1 MFFEG
6 KNINEVVVYVT
17 KRGDKMGMSFFNDIP
32 TFSTIVRSIEEN
44 RVRTGKGRYVQGQDI
59 DPEDQ
64 KNIMDF
70 VKGLLEAEEAR
81 ILATANDRNAP
92 LASIKNPA
100 EYFATYADFFYV
112 KAMQLLGCPNMPQ
125 FMFDDGFRK
134 TIENCA
140 IAINAEKIS
149 YADIDA
155 MEAYDRQRYK
165 NADKIEEIC
174 SESFNKIDN
183 NQQTPRNVAA
193 LLAEYQALKLRQLDH
208 GAIWRFFHRSE
219 NKARTEMLQKMDT
232 YIRKAFPD
240 DLKGL
245 NLDKVDPKKIARGIE
260 SYNIKADVEI
270 ALIDR
275 FDSKVKDIYGFPA
288 ADESKIVPHDPE
300 DDKMPLFTETDII
313 NDVNIEG
320 AKDVDKSEPVVY
332 KSQDN
337 IILEGLNG

>member
-6 KNINEVVVYVT
+6 ENINEVVLYVT
-17 KRGDKMGMSFFNDIP
+17 KRGDKMGMSFFNDIQ
-32 TFSTIVRSIEEN
+32 TFSIIVKSIEDN
-44 RVRTGKGRYVQGQDI
+44 RIRTGKGRYVQGQDI

-81 ILATANDRNAP
+81 ILATANDQNAP

-155 MEAYDRQRYK
+155 LDAYDRQRYK
-165 NADKIEEIC
+165 NADVIEENCRDI
-174 SESFNKIDN
+174 FTNIDN
-183 NQQTPRNVAA
+183 NIQSPRNVAT
-193 LLAEYQALKLRQLDH
+193 LLAEYQALKLRQLNH

-219 NKARTEMLQKMDT
+219 NKARNEMLNKMDT
-232 YIRKAFPD
+232 YIKKALPD

-245 NLDKVDPKKIARGIE
+245 NLNTVDPKKLARGIE
-260 SYNIKADVEI
+260 GYNIKADVEI
-270 ALIDR
+270 ALMDR
-275 FDSKVKDIYGFPA
+275 FDGKVKDIYGYPA
-288 ADESKIVPHDPE
+288 ADESKIVPHDLE
-300 DDKMPLFTETDII
+300 DDKVPLFTETDII
-313 NDVNIEG
+313 
-320 AKDVDKSEPVVY
+320 KDVSIEDPHITDKSEPVKY
-332 KSQDN
+332 RSQNN
-337 IILEGLNG
+337 IILEGLND

>member
-6 KNINEVVVYVT
+6 KNINEVVLYVT
-17 KRGDKMGMSFFNDIP
+17 KRGSRMGMSFLDDIP
-32 TFSTIVRSIEEN
+32 MFSTIVRSIEEN
-44 RVRTGKGRYVQGQDI
+44 RIRTGKGRYLQGQDI

-140 IAINAEKIS
+140 IAINAEKVS
-149 YADIDA
+149 YAYINTP
-155 MEAYDRQRYK
+155 EAYDRQRYK
-165 NADKIEEIC
+165 NADVIEENCRDI
-174 SESFNKIDN
+174 FTNIDN
-183 NQQTPRNVAA
+183 KTQSPRDVAT
-193 LLAEYQALKLRQLDH
+193 LLTEYQALNIRQKDH

-219 NKARTEMLQKMDT
+219 NKARTDMLRKMDT
-232 YIRKAFPD
+232 YIRKALPED
-240 DLKGL
+240 IKVLDL
-245 NLDKVDPKKIARGIE
+245 NRVDPQKLARGIDGHK
-260 SYNIKADVEI
+260 IKADVEN
-270 ALIDR
+270 ALMDR
-275 FDSKVKDIYGFPA
+275 FDGKVKDIYGYPA
-288 ADESKIVPHDPE
+288 ADESKIVPHNVE
-300 DDKMPLFTETDII
+300 NDKMPLFTETDII
-313 NDVNIEG
+313 KDVNIEG
-320 AKDVDKSEPVVY
+320 TKGVDKSEPVVY

-337 IILEGLNG
+337 IILEGLTN